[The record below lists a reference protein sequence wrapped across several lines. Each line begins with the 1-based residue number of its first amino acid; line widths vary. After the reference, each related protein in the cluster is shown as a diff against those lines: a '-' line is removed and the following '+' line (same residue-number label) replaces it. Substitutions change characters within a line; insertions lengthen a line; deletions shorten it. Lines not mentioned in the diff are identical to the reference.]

1 MSILEIEAKSLL
13 RLHKRIDSWFVS
25 RYGLNQYRG
34 CTHNCAYCDGRAEG
48 YYVEGEFGRDI
59 SVKTNSAD
67 LLRRELDP
75 ARKRK
80 PLPRGFI
87 MLGGGVGD
95 SYQPVEVKYRLT
107 RGLLG
112 VVRDFDWPVHLLT
125 KSVLVERDLDLL
137 TAINHQ
143 SRALVSFSLSTI
155 NDDLAARFE
164 PGVPSPSE
172 RLAALKRLH
181 EDGISGG
188 VFLMPVIPHVSDL
201 PEQITEAVAAI
212 KATGADFIIFGG
224 MTLKDGR
231 QKQYFLDVLKKYD
244 PGLLKHYD
252 KLYGHDKWGIAC
264 SDYYQEINAT
274 FINAARVNQIPVRIP
289 QSFFDSLIDEKD
301 KIVVLLDQMDY
312 LLKIDGKSSPY
323 SYGAWTI
330 SQIKG
335 EVPTDMGELI
345 KLKGVGPVTA
355 RIVQEIERTGTSRY
369 YQKLLG
375 CMY

>member
-1 MSILEIEAKSLL
+1 MSIREIDAKSLL
-13 RLHKRIDSWFVS
+13 RRHKRIDSWFVS
-25 RYGLNQYRG
+25 HYGLNQYRG

-143 SRALVSFSLSTI
+143 SRALVSFSLSAI

-181 EDGISGG
+181 EAGISGG

-212 KATGADFIIFGG
+212 KAAGADFVKTSTGFGPG
-224 MTLKDGR
+224 GATEA
-231 QKQYFLDVLKKYD
+231 DVALMRRVVG
-244 PGLLKHYD
+244 PSI
-252 KLYGHDKWGIAC
+252 GIKAAGGVG
-264 SDYYQEINAT
+264 SLADAQAMIAAGAT
-274 FINAARVNQIPVRIP
+274 RIGASAGVRIVKEAG
-289 QSFFDSLIDEKD
+289 Q
-301 KIVVLLDQMDY
+301 
-312 LLKIDGKSSPY
+312 
-323 SYGAWTI
+323 
-330 SQIKG
+330 
-335 EVPTDMGELI
+335 
-345 KLKGVGPVTA
+345 
-355 RIVQEIERTGTSRY
+355 
-369 YQKLLG
+369 
-375 CMY
+375 